1 MWNAVSVTQTGRL
14 LITQTEFL
22 ICFIKIRV
30 LSDEIKFTVNFD
42 VLCQIFACKIYS
54 FSNGCPSVESRDQ
67 TAWSFVKP
75 TRWEGTTNFGPTRL
89 TLPDREDI
97 KVYA

>member
-1 MWNAVSVTQTGRL
+1 MSLLFSTGRF

-22 ICFIKIRV
+22 ICFITIRL

-54 FSNGCPSVESRDQ
+54 FSSGCPSVESRDPR
-67 TAWSFVKP
+67 AFEKKHVNV
-75 TRWEGTTNFGPTRL
+75 ENFPIL
-89 TLPDREDI
+89 LHFYVVEE
-97 KVYA
+97 KSY